1 MKKTLLTFL
10 LVSPLLLISHISSA
24 RPEPAT
30 APLPAIAHAHN
41 DYQHDHPLW
50 DALHFGFSSIEV
62 DVRLVGGI
70 FFVAHDAEDV
80 RPFKT
85 LSSLYLD
92 PLRKLIKE
100 NNGSVYRDGSG
111 IVLMID
117 VKTEGSEA
125 WPPLLKLLEQYMD
138 LESGSVE
145 ILVSGKRDL
154 NGMVAANNM
163 WIRYDGRLDD
173 LQMHPNL
180 PLISL
185 ISAKW
190 TDEFAWNGHG
200 AIPETD
206 LIKMKKVVALAHNQG
221 RKIRFWATDFN
232 DSDIQKKVWN
242 QLLAEGVDYICT
254 DKLGEF
260 RNFMSEQS
268 NTTIKKG
275 PTTR

>member
-1 MKKTLLTFL
+1 MSRLVLTALLAACG
-10 LVSPLLLISHISSA
+10 LVSA
-24 RPEPAT
+24 DVT
-30 APLPAIAHAHN
+30 APLPRAHAHN

-50 DALHFGFSSIEV
+50 DALHCGFSSIEV
-62 DVRLVGGI
+62 DVRLVAGI

-117 VKTEGSEA
+117 VKTDGSEA

-154 NGMVAANNM
+154 NAMVAANNM